1 MNADFPV
8 EMNEVLQ
15 TIESSEVIT
24 LLFPIIR
31 HSLVVDTRT
40 SSEAGPMVRAMPQT
54 RGLEERI
61 RAVHRLRP
69 QFARPDHLVVI
80 PWPKYITS
88 LVSLGVADALA
99 KRLTATGSSEAMRE
113 LRQAI
118 EQLARLE
125 RQEMVAVISGQGD
138 YRTIWSANE

>member
-1 MNADFPV
+1 
-8 EMNEVLQ
+8 
-15 TIESSEVIT
+15 
-24 LLFPIIR
+24 
-31 HSLVVDTRT
+31 
-40 SSEAGPMVRAMPQT
+40 
-54 RGLEERI
+54 
-61 RAVHRLRP
+61 
-69 QFARPDHLVVI
+69 VVI

-113 LRQAI
+113 LRRSI

-125 RQEMVAVISGQGD
+125 RQEMVAVISGGGD

>member
-24 LLFPIIR
+24 ILFPIIR

-40 SSEAGPMVRAMPQT
+40 SSEVGPMVRAMPQT

-88 LVSLGVADALA
+88 LVSLGVAEALA
-99 KRLTATGSSEAMRE
+99 KRLASSSEGTRE

-125 RQEMVAVISGQGD
+125 RQEMVAVISGEGN
-138 YRTIWSANE
+138 YRTIWSAND

>member
-24 LLFPIIR
+24 ILFPIIR

-40 SSEAGPMVRAMPQT
+40 SSEVGPMVRAMPQT

-99 KRLTATGSSEAMRE
+99 KRLSSSTEGMRE

-125 RQEMVAVISGQGD
+125 RQEMVAVISGEGN

>member
-8 EMNEVLQ
+8 EMNEVIQ

-24 LLFPIIR
+24 ILFPIIR
-31 HSLVVDTRT
+31 HSLVVDTRS
-40 SSEAGPMVRAMPQT
+40 SSEVGPMVRAMPQT

-99 KRLTATGSSEAMRE
+99 KRLSSSSEGMRE

-125 RQEMVAVISGQGD
+125 RQEMVAVISGEGN
-138 YRTIWSANE
+138 YRTIWSAQ

>member
-1 MNADFPV
+1 MNADFPG

-15 TIESSEVIT
+15 TIEMSEVIT
-24 LLFPIIR
+24 ILFPIIR

-40 SSEAGPMVRAMPQT
+40 SSEVGPMVRAMPQT
-54 RGLEERI
+54 KGLEERI
-61 RAVHRLRP
+61 RSVHRLRP
-69 QFARPDHLVVI
+69 QFPRPDHLVVI
-80 PWPKYITS
+80 PWPKYITN

-113 LRQAI
+113 LRRSI

-125 RQEMVAVISGQGD
+125 RQEMVAVISGGGD

>member
-24 LLFPIIR
+24 ILFPIIR

-40 SSEAGPMVRAMPQT
+40 SSEVGPMVRAMPQT

-99 KRLTATGSSEAMRE
+99 KRLSSSSEGMRE

-125 RQEMVAVISGQGD
+125 RQEMVAVISGEGN
-138 YRTIWSANE
+138 YRTIWSAND

>member
-24 LLFPIIR
+24 ILFPIIR

-40 SSEAGPMVRAMPQT
+40 SSEVGPMVRAMPQT

-99 KRLTATGSSEAMRE
+99 KRLASSSEGTRE

-125 RQEMVAVISGQGD
+125 RQEMVAVISGEGN
-138 YRTIWSANE
+138 YRTIWSAND